1 MRAPS
6 IAPDAPGPAEP
17 ADLYEMANL
26 YPEDTGLPMT
36 VWVSPRGNAR
46 HDARVKVCRVHGN
59 RMVPDP
65 DDTAVVALWPEP
77 RLIEGTLRA
86 DDLGPVLRWA
96 AANRDVLM
104 DYWEGRIGTGAM
116 VRRLAPVP
124 PPPA

>member
-6 IAPDAPGPAEP
+6 IAPDGHGPAES

-59 RMVPDP
+59 RMVPD
-65 DDTAVVALWPEP
+65 DTAVVGLRPEP

-86 DDLGPVLRWA
+86 DDLAPVLRWA

-116 VRRLAPVP
+116 VGRLVPVP
-124 PPPA
+124 PPSP